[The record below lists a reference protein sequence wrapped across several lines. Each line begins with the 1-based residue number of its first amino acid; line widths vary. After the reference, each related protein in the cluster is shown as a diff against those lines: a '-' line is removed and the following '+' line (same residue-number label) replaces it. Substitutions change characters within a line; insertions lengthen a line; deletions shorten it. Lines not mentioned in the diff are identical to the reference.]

1 MANWNTILDE
11 INTTGS
17 TYDTIRRKYIQA
29 LSKKTGRNTICY
41 YSGWLQKNNAPE
53 LNINDND
60 KNGLM
65 NAIDSLDPAK
75 GLDLILHTPGGDIAA
90 TESIG
95 EYLREVF
102 GDNIRVII
110 PQLAMS
116 GGTLLS
122 LLGKEILMGPQSSLG
137 PIDPQISNL
146 PAQGILAEYKHAAKE
161 IARDQNTAYIWQQI
175 FSKCPPSFLTECER
189 ADKWSKGIAKQWL
202 SEGMFKYV
210 RQNKQDKISNIV
222 EALSNHEETYSHA
235 RHLSPKKCK
244 SVGLKINTQ
253 SYEELKDPINSVH
266 HALML
271 TLDATPATKIIQN
284 NLSNAY
290 IQNVIMTRIK
300 PE

>member
-17 TYDTIRRKYIQA
+17 TYDTIRRKYIKQ
-29 LSKKTGRNTICY
+29 LSNKTGRNTICY

-53 LNINDND
+53 LGINDND

-65 NAIDSLDPAK
+65 NAVDPLDHKK

-95 EYLREVF
+95 EYLREIF
-102 GDNIRVII
+102 GYDIRIFI

-146 PAQGILAEYKHAAKE
+146 PAQGILAEYEHAIKE
-161 IARDQNTAYIWQQI
+161 MKEKPNSAYIWQQV
-175 FSKCPPSFLTECER
+175 FSKCPPSFLTECKR
-189 ADKWSKGIAKQWL
+189 ADAWSKEIAGQWL
-202 SEGMFKYV
+202 SEGMFKYI
-210 RQNKQDKISNIV
+210 RKNKEKKIAEIV

-244 SVGLKINTQ
+244 SVGLKINTDE
-253 SYEELKDPINSVH
+253 YNTLKDPINSVH

-284 NLSNAY
+284 NLENTY
-290 IQNVIMTRIK
+290 IQNMIVRRVK
-300 PE
+300 A